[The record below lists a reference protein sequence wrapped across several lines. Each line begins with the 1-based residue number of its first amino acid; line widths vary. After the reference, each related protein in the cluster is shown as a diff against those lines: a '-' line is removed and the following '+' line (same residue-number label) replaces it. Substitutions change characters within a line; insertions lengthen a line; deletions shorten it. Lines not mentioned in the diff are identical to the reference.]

1 MLKIKKE
8 YSDYVTKT
16 FRLPREIIDQLD
28 SLAQTYNTSL
38 NKVVIQS
45 LEYALD
51 SLRDEE
57 KIDSSNT

>member
-1 MLKIKKE
+1 MMLIIKKE

-16 FRLPREIIDQLD
+16 FRLPREIIDQLEA
-28 SLAQTYNTSL
+28 LAQTYNTSL

-51 SLRDEE
+51 SLRDKETPE
-57 KIDSSNT
+57 S